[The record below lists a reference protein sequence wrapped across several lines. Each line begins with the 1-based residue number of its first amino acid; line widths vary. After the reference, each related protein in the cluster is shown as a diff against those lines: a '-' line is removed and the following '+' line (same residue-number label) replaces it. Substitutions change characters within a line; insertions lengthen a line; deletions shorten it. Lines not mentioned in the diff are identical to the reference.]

1 MEELILE
8 EARSFYSEEEELIL
22 EEEALC
28 LNREMLTEVK
38 NLIDDINDIKP
49 PNHLKQFIHP
59 QWGSI
64 LGSEENIRLAV
75 LQDEVELCE
84 QRVENGSDSIPHLG
98 YMLFALKA
106 RIKELSPNKPSP
118 KTQVDEGNYE
128 YMPKEPLGEWTKI
141 REHERMVNYVD
152 ESSLH

>member
-8 EARSFYSEEEELIL
+8 EARSFYSEEDLIL
-22 EEEALC
+22 EEEALY

-64 LGSEENIRLAV
+64 LGSEEDIRLAV

-84 QRVENGSDSIPHLG
+84 QRVENDSDSIPHLG

-118 KTQVDEGNYE
+118 ETQVDEGNYE
-128 YMPKEPLGEWTKI
+128 YMPKEQQWDFTKQ
-141 REHERMVNYVD
+141 REHERMANYVD